1 MPKSWASKTNT
12 LGGANALPFFCPFF
26 GAILPHIQTSFRSSV
41 AQMIIAELGSGLSFP
56 VRMLTQ
62 PVSEAAWRICTKK
75 VRLRPKS
82 LISCNVPFGF
92 WSKSLI
98 SCNVPPNVP
107 KSVPNVPK
115 CSSAGEHYREVL
127 SIAKAVRTLMFR
139 VSGDCCIT
147 QILQYGYVV
156 VVVNCNVP
164 F

>member
-1 MPKSWASKTNT
+1 MKHPKLQRLELPNTRLWPHTPNASASKTNT

-75 VRLRPKS
+75 VRLRPKY
-82 LISCNVPFGF
+82 LISCNVPFEF
-92 WSKSLI
+92 WPKSLI

-107 KSVPNVPK
+107 EYVPNVPK
-115 CSSAGEHYREVL
+115 CSRAGEHYREVL
-127 SIAKAVRTLMFR
+127 RIAKAVRILKFR
-139 VSGDCCIT
+139 VSED
-147 QILQYGYVV
+147 
-156 VVVNCNVP
+156 
-164 F
+164 

>member
-1 MPKSWASKTNT
+1 
-12 LGGANALPFFCPFF
+12 
-26 GAILPHIQTSFRSSV
+26 
-41 AQMIIAELGSGLSFP
+41 MI
-56 VRMLTQ
+56 LTQ
-62 PVSEAAWRICTKK
+62 PVSKAAWRICTKK

-139 VSGDCCIT
+139 VSGDCYTT